1 MKLNTQANILEVKN
15 LKVHYALKKA
25 ILKAV
30 DNVSFNLNKGEILGI
45 VGESGCG
52 KSSLIRSIMQLER
65 ESTIGEILFQGKNLL
80 NLSKKD
86 LQNTRKDFQLI
97 FQDPLASLDPRMTIG
112 QIILEPLKNFYK
124 NLSKN
129 EMHQKLLKVM
139 EDVGLLSEYINRYPH
154 EFSGGQCQRVGIARA
169 LIVEPKLLICDEA
182 VSALDVSIQSQII
195 NLLKSLKNKYKLS
208 IIFISHD
215 LSVVK
220 YISDRILVMYLGNV
234 VEISDS
240 TNFYNKNA
248 KHHPYTTALL
258 SAIPEPDPRLERD
271 KFNNL
276 ELLTGELPSPI
287 NPPKGCKFCTR
298 CKFAKDMCFD
308 LPPAL
313 DYASTSSKIACFLNR
328 I

>member
-220 YISDRILVMYLGNV
+220 YISDRILVMYLGNI

-240 TNFYNKNA
+240 KNFYNKHA
-248 KHHPYTTALL
+248 KHHPYTNALL
-258 SAIPEPDPRLERD
+258 SAIPEPDPRKERD
-271 KFNNL
+271 KFDNL

-298 CKFAKDMCFD
+298 CKLVKDICFE
-308 LPPAL
+308 LPPEL
-313 DYASTSSKIACFLNR
+313 DYASNSSKIACFFNR